1 MIDLILDDCMNVMK
15 KYDDNHFDLAIVD
28 PPYGLGMDG
37 NNNWSGS
44 KHKIK
49 NWDNKSPNK
58 KYFNELIRISKNQI
72 IWGANHFIS
81 KIPYDSSCWIV
92 WDKKNDGFS
101 FADGEM
107 AWTSFDKAVR
117 FFRFHRSEQKGKRIH
132 PTQKPVKLYQWLLHN
147 YSEKGQKILDTHLGS
162 GSIAIACH
170 YFGVDLVGV
179 EIDEEYYNKAKH
191 RINELTAQE
200 SLF

>member
-92 WDKKNDGFS
+92 WDKKMMGFLLQMVKWLGHLLIKQLG
-101 FADGEM
+101 FLDFIDQNKKEKEY
-107 AWTSFDKAVR
+107 TL
-117 FFRFHRSEQKGKRIH
+117 HRN
-132 PTQKPVKLYQWLLHN
+132 L
-147 YSEKGQKILDTHLGS
+147 
-162 GSIAIACH
+162 
-170 YFGVDLVGV
+170 
-179 EIDEEYYNKAKH
+179 
-191 RINELTAQE
+191 
-200 SLF
+200 